1 MLNNFVPTI
10 VIKELEKK
18 RKKDDFSMNDIFMKK
33 FFQSVRKLFDLG
45 IRDSNEISNER
56 KITSTRYVTFP
67 RNVINP
73 HFKLHKITLIC
84 RNVSKNRYYRR
95 LIHPFEDVQF
105 SRININKFR
114 MEERK
119 RKKREK

>member
-1 MLNNFVPTI
+1 MRLV
-10 VIKELEKK
+10 
-18 RKKDDFSMNDIFMKK
+18 M
-33 FFQSVRKLFDLG
+33 SVKLLRLDM
-45 IRDSNEISNER
+45 
-56 KITSTRYVTFP
+56 FP

-105 SRININKFR
+105 SRININKF
-114 MEERK
+114 EW
-119 RKKREK
+119 KRENERRGKNKFSANFFVVVRNAIRSTSRNSMLRDLVEPSRLIIQFTICP

>member
-18 RKKDDFSMNDIFMKK
+18 RKKDDFSMNDIFMKN
-33 FFQSVRKLFDLG
+33 FFNRIKLFDLG

>member
-1 MLNNFVPTI
+1 M
-10 VIKELEKK
+10 
-18 RKKDDFSMNDIFMKK
+18 
-33 FFQSVRKLFDLG
+33 FDLG